1 MTIGFSGTRKGMSE
15 AQRAQLHAVIDW
27 LWTGRRDDREFR
39 HGAAIG
45 ADLEAADIA
54 VRWSGAQIVPH
65 PANGNPLARNRA
77 IVAASDILIAA
88 PESDTEQ
95 QRSGTWAT
103 VRYARAK
110 GIPIVMLSSGTR

>member
-1 MTIGFSGTRKGMSE
+1 MTIGFTGTRKGMSE

-27 LWTGRRDDREFR
+27 LWIGRRDDREFR

-45 ADLEAADIA
+45 ADLQAVDIA
-54 VRWSGAQIVPH
+54 SRWANAAIVAH
-65 PANGNPLARNRA
+65 PANGQPLARNRA

-95 QRSGTWAT
+95 LRSGTWAT
-103 VRYARAK
+103 VRYARRK
-110 GIPIVMLSSGTR
+110 GIPIVMLSRGEK

>member
-1 MTIGFSGTRKGMSE
+1 MTIGFTGTRNGMSQ
-15 AQRAQLHAVIDW
+15 AQARQFKAVMAW
-27 LWTGRRDDREFR
+27 LRSGFDGEFH
-39 HGAAIG
+39 HGAATG
-45 ADLEAADIA
+45 SDSDAADIVLRSYPEYSI
-54 VRWSGAQIVPH
+54 VRH

-95 QRSGTWAT
+95 LRSGTWAT

-110 GIPIVMLSSGTR
+110 GIPIVMLSRGAK